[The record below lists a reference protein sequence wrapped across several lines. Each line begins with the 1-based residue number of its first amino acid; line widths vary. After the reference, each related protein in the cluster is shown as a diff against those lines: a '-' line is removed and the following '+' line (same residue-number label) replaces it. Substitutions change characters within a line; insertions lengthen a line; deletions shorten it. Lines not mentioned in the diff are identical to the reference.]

1 MTRELRK
8 AIMNRSK
15 LRNKLLKTKNEESRR
30 RFNRQRNL
38 SVRLLRKTKR
48 CFFGKLEHKLVSDDR
63 KFWKTVDPLFS
74 EKAFHKQSIILNNNN
89 KIISNDEELQ
99 WTLSIS
105 NSQGT
110 NKFVRDRESL
120 R

>member
-38 SVRLLRKTKR
+38 CVRLLRKTKR
-48 CFFGKLEHKLVSDDR
+48 CFFGKLEHKLVSDDK

-110 NKFVRDRESL
+110 NKFVRDRESS